1 MHKLYKYCVGTLIVF
16 AIAVGPAL
24 AQEPGTIPEDKQNQ
38 AMPAPKSLDDV
49 FASES
54 GEISTSIDGV
64 GSNNPSGATV
74 QVEKPSAGA
83 TVRRAFLIAA
93 ASPSDQLSESDITL
107 SNGGDSE
114 TITSSDYE
122 NIVVGPNNEE
132 NGRVEITSFVSSVVD
147 PLGAGM
153 IDFTVVES
161 TPSQMEGVVLV
172 VIFDDPS
179 VSEPRSTALIFGA
192 QDQSGDSFSLGL
204 ADPFD
209 DATQDIQMS
218 LGISFGF
225 QGFNQVS
232 LVDVNGSR
240 LTSAAGGQDD
250 CDIFSPSNSCS
261 QNGSLLTVGGIGDDP
276 ANPPDPFSNPGG
288 DARYDDELYTL
299 DDFVDDGDTQIAVD
313 TENPSFDDNVF
324 FAAFIVKGGTAV
336 VGEGITLS
344 PSTASNPV
352 NTDHTVT
359 ATVQDDD
366 GNPVQGRDVNFD
378 ITDGPNSGMTGSDV
392 TDASGKASFTWSSS
406 VVGNDIVVATSE
418 DSEGNPIESNE
429 AEKSWTPADTQCDV
443 PTLGEDQIDQ
453 DDRTLSNTIQDDE
466 GIDEFTFTTLE
477 NFTVSSVDPLEGIF
491 TRSGNTW
498 TFTGPGNPPTE
509 VDFTLEAGPDNTST
523 YFLEVTDACED
534 PGPNTV
540 TFDPSYEMGPG
551 VEKAQLAGNSPNPFS
566 GKTSVEFILAEQT
579 RVTVSVYDMMGRKV
593 ATLVDG
599 VRSSGTHTVG
609 WNGQS
614 DNGQNLASGVYLLRM
629 QANGQSSTQR
639 LTIVR

>member
-83 TVRRAFLIAA
+83 TVRRAFLLA
-93 ASPSDQLSESDITL
+93 ASSPFSTLSGSDITL
-107 SNGGDSE
+107 SNGSDSE
-114 TITSSDYE
+114 TITRSDYDA
-122 NIVVGPNNEE
+122 IVSGASLTEE
-132 NGRVEITSFVSSVVD
+132 NGRVEVTSFVSSVVD
-147 PLGAGM
+147 PLSAGL

-161 TPSQMEGVVLV
+161 VPSNMEGVVLV

-179 VSEPRSTALIFGA
+179 ASETRSVSLIFGS
-192 QDQSGDSFSLGL
+192 QDQAGDSFSIGL

-209 DATQDIQMS
+209 GASQDIQMS
-218 LGISFGF
+218 LGISFGS
-225 QGFNQVS
+225 QGSSQVS
-232 LVDVNGSR
+232 LIDVNGTR
-240 LTSAAGGQDD
+240 MTSSAGGQDD
-250 CDIFSPSNSCS
+250 GVQSN
-261 QNGSLLTVGGIGDDP
+261 GALLTVGGVGDDA
-276 ANPPDPFSNPGG
+276 ANPPDPFANPGG
-288 DARYDDELYTL
+288 DPRYDDELYTL

-313 TENPSFDDNVF
+313 TENPSFDDNIF

-418 DSEGNPIESNE
+418 DSQNNPIESNE

-477 NFTVSSVDPLEGIF
+477 NFTVSSVDPLAGIF

-509 VDFTLEAGPDNTST
+509 VDFILEAGPDNTST